1 LTVLACGD
9 HGEISLMFGDP
20 PGVAP
25 SSSVV
30 LDCVCRDAR
39 GDRAVGLLEAGT
51 LSCQVLV
58 FTDARDGR
66 RCTRQLDRLPAQVFR
81 LSSGRRW
88 TAGLAGGSSLSLEL
102 AEQRGSAFELDRVEP
117 SGKVHRRWP
126 ARSTEPE
133 PLAIG
138 CEVLEVSPRPAGVL
152 PAERSNPGAD
162 LR

>member
-1 LTVLACGD
+1 MLACGD
-9 HGEISLMFGDP
+9 QGEISILFGDP
-20 PGVAP
+20 AEVAP
-25 SSSVV
+25 SSTVV
-30 LDCVCRDAR
+30 LDCVCRDPR
-39 GDRAVGLLEAGT
+39 GDRAVRLVEAGT

-88 TAGLAGGSSLSLEL
+88 TAELAGGSSLSLEL
-102 AEQRGSAFELDRVEP
+102 AEQGGLALELVRVER
-117 SGKVHRRWP
+117 SGKVHRHWP

-133 PLAIG
+133 PLAVG

-152 PAERSNPGAD
+152 PAERSNPDAN